1 MNSKKEYDV
10 TVGSGIISIFQR
22 QNFRLDRVFSE
33 FIDNSL
39 QSFLDNEELLKNLE
53 DGKKCNVSIIWDSEK
68 ITISDNSYG
77 MNDEEF
83 SRALKL
89 KATNPNAMKNN
100 QLSIYGMG
108 LKYASAYLGNHYT
121 ISSTAYKSSIR
132 YYAAI
137 DVVDFEKNNPKTVEA
152 VLSDDSPE
160 NHETVITITDL
171 RIKRTVDK
179 EKDLMQKLGL
189 IYNHYI
195 HSGKLSI
202 SVNRI
207 PIKYQKPELRPNDEG
222 GRYYRNFEDSFY
234 VGNKMY
240 KFTGWIGILN
250 KGDQSITGLNLVQ
263 ANRCIELNYK
273 PEKLFGKGNSFQ
285 NSRIIGEIVFSGEN
299 YILSFNKDKFVWAD
313 DGAEEAF
320 INKLINNQEISYIIK
335 TSKKLSFTDNKEKI
349 NNKTK
354 MSFRSNG
361 LISKNDVKND
371 ACLVQQEETIN
382 NCPNNQGKL
391 LINEVEKIETKYD
404 KYTAKVNGENIPLY
418 VDTQRS
424 ELKDEWIKLE
434 KFKDGYL
441 LKINFNNKFIN
452 DNYNTQTSKAAFSAI
467 AIVLVTSMLQAQDLG
482 LKLSDSAK
490 LLDMINK
497 IMGDNNG

>member
-1 MNSKKEYDV
+1 
-10 TVGSGIISIFQR
+10 
-22 QNFRLDRVFSE
+22 
-33 FIDNSL
+33 
-39 QSFLDNEELLKNLE
+39 
-53 DGKKCNVSIIWDSEK
+53 
-68 ITISDNSYG
+68 
-77 MNDEEF
+77 
-83 SRALKL
+83 
-89 KATNPNAMKNN
+89 
-100 QLSIYGMG
+100 
-108 LKYASAYLGNHYT
+108 
-121 ISSTAYKSSIR
+121 
-132 YYAAI
+132 
-137 DVVDFEKNNPKTVEA
+137 
-152 VLSDDSPE
+152 
-160 NHETVITITDL
+160 
-171 RIKRTVDK
+171 
-179 EKDLMQKLGL
+179 
-189 IYNHYI
+189 
-195 HSGKLSI
+195 
-202 SVNRI
+202 
-207 PIKYQKPELRPNDEG
+207 
-222 GRYYRNFEDSFY
+222 
-234 VGNKMY
+234 
-240 KFTGWIGILN
+240 
-250 KGDQSITGLNLVQ
+250 
-263 ANRCIELNYK
+263 
-273 PEKLFGKGNSFQ
+273 
-285 NSRIIGEIVFSGEN
+285 
-299 YILSFNKDKFVWAD
+299 
-313 DGAEEAF
+313 
-320 INKLINNQEISYIIK
+320 
-335 TSKKLSFTDNKEKI
+335 
-349 NNKTK
+349 